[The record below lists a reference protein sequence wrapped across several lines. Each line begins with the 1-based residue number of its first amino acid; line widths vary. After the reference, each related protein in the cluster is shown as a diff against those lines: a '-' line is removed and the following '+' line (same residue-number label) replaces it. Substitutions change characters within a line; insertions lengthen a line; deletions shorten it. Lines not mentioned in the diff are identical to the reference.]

1 VAAVVHQAVS
11 LHLCRGEAGSSVD
24 RHLREV
30 ELPCRTQPGM
40 TDDDHALLVYD
51 DGLPPP
57 ELFDRGCDFV
67 YCSIGY
73 EASIPG
79 VSNRTIYG
87 PRFDKH
93 TRSQINVL
101 ASFGECA
108 LRSSSE
114 PKLFLL

>member
-1 VAAVVHQAVS
+1 MDRTYRPTRRYAPPPDSAATEFTI
-11 LHLCRGEAGSSVD
+11 G
-24 RHLREV
+24 
-30 ELPCRTQPGM
+30 
-40 TDDDHALLVYD
+40 TDDDHTLLVNN
-51 DGLPPP
+51 DGLPPA
-57 ELFDRGCDFV
+57 ELLDGAGDLV

>member
-1 VAAVVHQAVS
+1 VDWHLPELKLLGGKQTSVAYN
-11 LHLCRGEAGSSVD
+11 D
-24 RHLREV
+24 Y
-30 ELPCRTQPGM
+30 
-40 TDDDHALLVYD
+40 ALLVND
-51 DGLPPP
+51 DGLPPA
-57 ELFDRGCDFV
+57 ELLDGGGDLV
-67 YCSIGY
+67 YCSVGY

-93 TRSQINVL
+93 TRSQVNVL